1 MLWSLTLATRAMF
14 SLAAFEI
21 TFELVELER
30 TLEAL
35 EKKKLFQE
43 TDTL

>member
-1 MLWSLTLATRAMF
+1 MCYILRSLTPATRAVF

-35 EKKKLFQE
+35 E
-43 TDTL
+43 